1 MQMPKEQAGTMVSS
15 SSECPIHRLPPE
27 LVFKIFDYLDL
38 PSLKSVS
45 LTCHRSEQLFAEYC
59 PRRCILYIAKRP
71 HVPIVDHLKKAAK
84 MLLRTKRTYRSLQL
98 HVAKPRGNKNMQAAL
113 GQLLE
118 PRLLQQLVVLKLDLA
133 PDSLTFAAQL
143 SGAVAHMDRLQELT
157 IRSTVDC
164 FSPLQ
169 FSELRLANRSLHKLV
184 LGHVWPGVIDC
195 PNLRLLEATASL
207 DVETIVGKQYAQH
220 GGREPHWKL
229 NQLEELVIVEELC
242 MALDMENRP
251 GYKVHF
257 FRQLTQ
263 LKRLHCNTGYISER
277 IFQAIGESCVLLE
290 DLSIASLHLVD
301 PSSLRVLA
309 NLTRLRQLAIS
320 HSFKPIPLATVVC
333 LPSLERLLLGRVVI
347 DWQKLPNVQS
357 LQWLKIKPYAE
368 GVRQLCDA
376 LAGPLK
382 QLHCLWID
390 FCYAMD
396 TPTREEI
403 LAVLPTLPALQTLV
417 LQNVYQLQF
426 LKAMPP
432 LAGLTQL
439 VVFTA
444 SAYEFEEDYTI
455 TAEVL
460 AQLVPNARRVEIGSS
475 KPLHDNVFTQPYQF
489 FKSRTAFGYLLPTDH
504 HSKWELRQYNH
515 RYILPLR

>member
-1 MQMPKEQAGTMVSS
+1 M
-15 SSECPIHRLPPE
+15 
-27 LVFKIFDYLDL
+27 
-38 PSLKSVS
+38 
-45 LTCHRSEQLFAEYC
+45 
-59 PRRCILYIAKRP
+59 
-71 HVPIVDHLKKAAK
+71 
-84 MLLRTKRTYRSLQL
+84 
-98 HVAKPRGNKNMQAAL
+98 
-113 GQLLE
+113 
-118 PRLLQQLVVLKLDLA
+118 
-133 PDSLTFAAQL
+133 
-143 SGAVAHMDRLQELT
+143 
-157 IRSTVDC
+157 
-164 FSPLQ
+164 
-169 FSELRLANRSLHKLV
+169 

-333 LPSLERLLLGRVVI
+333 LPSLERLLLGRGVI

-432 LAGLTQL
+432 LAGLTRL

-475 KPLHDNVFTQPYQF
+475 KPLHDNIFTQPYQF